1 MPAKTDKMKG
11 KNKGS
16 NNKSII
22 QNAVSSSL
30 ETQDHAGDTTQVL
43 LILVTWR

>member
-16 NNKSII
+16 NKSII
-22 QNAVSSSL
+22 LNAVSSSL
-30 ETQDHAGDTTQVL
+30 ETQDHAGDIITNNNQNFEFL
-43 LILVTWR
+43 C